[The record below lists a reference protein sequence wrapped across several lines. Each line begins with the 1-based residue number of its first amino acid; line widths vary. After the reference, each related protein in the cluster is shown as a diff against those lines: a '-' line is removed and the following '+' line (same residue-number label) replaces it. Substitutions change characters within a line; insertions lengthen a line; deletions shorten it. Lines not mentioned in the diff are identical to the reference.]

1 MYKLCSTE
9 KSAAQQRQLEQA
21 FLDLLLQMPYDDI
34 RISEVC
40 RQAGC
45 SRKVF
50 YRLFENKTDILIALI
65 DQTLLDFENYRP
77 DPAQCG
83 SGNLHRFFAYWKS
96 QHRLLSALSLSQGIG
111 LLTER
116 AIRHVLAED
125 SLVLKTFGAEESG
138 FARETVIFFLSGV
151 FSLVR
156 DWYEQ
161 GYDRSIDEMSAM
173 LMSLLSTEPI
183 KCRMPDVWN
192 TLGM

>member
-34 RISEVC
+34 RISEIC

-50 YRLFENKTDILIALI
+50 YRLFEGKTDVLIALI
-65 DQTLLDFENYRP
+65 DQTLLDFENYHP

-83 SGNLHRFFAYWKS
+83 EGNLHRFFAYWKS
-96 QHRLLSALSLSQGIG
+96 QHRLLSALSLSQAIG

-125 SLVLKTFGAEESG
+125 ALVLKTFGAEESG

-183 KCRMPDVWN
+183 KCHMPDVWN
-192 TLGM
+192 TLDM